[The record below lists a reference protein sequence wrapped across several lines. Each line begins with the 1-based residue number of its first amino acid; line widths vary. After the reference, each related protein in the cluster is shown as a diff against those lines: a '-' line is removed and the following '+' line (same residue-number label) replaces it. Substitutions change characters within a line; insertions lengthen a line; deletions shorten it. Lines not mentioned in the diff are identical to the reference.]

1 MSEQSSQEEILRII
15 KEIESNPQA
24 TQRTISSHLD
34 ISLGKTNYLIKE
46 LIKKGMVEVKNFSD
60 NPNKLQKINYFLT
73 KKGIEHKIHLLQV
86 YLQIKEAEY
95 NRIKQEWDKVSEGR

>member
-73 KKGIEHKIHLLQV
+73 KKGIEHKIHLCKFI
-86 YLQIKEAEY
+86 YK
-95 NRIKQEWDKVSEGR
+95 